1 MAIYAI
7 GDVQGCFNEL
17 TALVEKI
24 SFNPKSDHLWFVG
37 DLVNRGP
44 SSLETLRWVKSLR
57 NRAITVLGN
66 HDLHLLAAY
75 AGVKQINSSSS
86 LYPILQAN
94 DLEELIDWIRNR
106 PLMHFDR
113 KHNIAMVH
121 GGLLPQWNIK
131 KALSRAKE
139 VEEMLRSKQYKDFL
153 KNMYGDKPDQ
163 WDKSLNGWDRLRV
176 ITNSFTRLR
185 YCSDNGIMNI
195 SDKGAPGT
203 QTPGMKPWFEIES
216 RKSLD
221 TTIVFGHWS
230 TLGHYQGHNVIAI
243 DTGCIWGGSLTAVRI
258 DDSKKMKFQIKC
270 EAKRTIPN
278 KS

>member
-7 GDVQGCFNEL
+7 GDVQGCFDEL

-24 SFNPKSDHLWFVG
+24 SFNPKSDYLWFVG
-37 DLVNRGP
+37 DLINRGP
-44 SSLETLRWVKSLR
+44 SSLETLRWVKSLGD
-57 NRAITVLGN
+57 RAITVLGN
-66 HDLHLLAAY
+66 HDLHLLAAF
-75 AGVKQINSSSS
+75 ADVKQINSSSS
-86 LYPILQAN
+86 LYPILQAY
-94 DLEELIDWIRNR
+94 DLEELIDWLRNR

-121 GGLLPQWNIK
+121 GGLLPHWNIK

-139 VEEMLRSKQYKDFL
+139 VEEMLCSKQYKDFL

-163 WDKSLNGWDRLRV
+163 WDTSLSGWDRLRV

-185 YCSDNGIMNI
+185 YCSDNGIMNF
-195 SDKGAPGT
+195 SDKGEPGT

-216 RKSLD
+216 RKSQD
-221 TTIVFGHWS
+221 TTIIFGHWS
-230 TLGHYQGHNVIAI
+230 TLGHYQGHNVIAL
-243 DTGCIWGGSLTAVRI
+243 DTGCLWGGSLTAVRI
-258 DDSKKMKFQIKC
+258 DDPKKKKFQIKC
-270 EAKRTIPN
+270 EAKRAIPN